1 MTDPKDHASNKITAV
16 MAIFFIPSTHSL
28 MAFSM
33 VIILS
38 NTAIKIATMDA
49 SNAAWNNATDA
60 LEADNASKI
69 PLNDNGAVF
78 IKVMSAWFSPL
89 KILVYPLQ

>member
-1 MTDPKDHASNKITAV
+1 ML
-16 MAIFFIPSTHSL
+16 FIPLTHSL
-28 MAFSM
+28 MACSM

-38 NTAIKIATMDA
+38 KPAIKIATIDA

-60 LEADNASKI
+60 FEADNASKI

-78 IKVMSAWFSPL
+78 IKVISAWFSPL
-89 KILVYPLQ
+89 RIVVYPLQ